1 MNVFVIFSLCM
12 GSLVRDG
19 DSLSTNFPSKIY
31 FVQNIFCAKYILC
44 KKKNK
49 FLEYICAHGFVAIA
63 TTNLIL
69 VLPKQTFTDLS
80 RFEYVGFFL

>member
-31 FVQNIFCAKYILC
+31 FVLKEKQVFRIYLCSWFCS
-44 KKKNK
+44 
-49 FLEYICAHGFVAIA
+49 VA

-69 VLPKQTFTDLS
+69 VLPKQTFTELS
-80 RFEYVGFFL
+80 RFEYVGFFFIEIK

>member
-31 FVQNIFCAKYILC
+31 FVQKE
-44 KKKNK
+44 KQVS
-49 FLEYICAHGFVAIA
+49 EYICAHGFVA
-63 TTNLIL
+63 
-69 VLPKQTFTDLS
+69 
-80 RFEYVGFFL
+80 